1 MKLGDVISWSNL
13 SFFRLCLSS
22 ELNNKPTMDH
32 FNRFCVAFGL
42 KRPIENSLNVNTWK

>member
-1 MKLGDVISWSNL
+1 MELGHRIKVSNFL
-13 SFFRLCLSS
+13 FFRECLSY
-22 ELNNKPTMDH
+22 ELNQMPNITP